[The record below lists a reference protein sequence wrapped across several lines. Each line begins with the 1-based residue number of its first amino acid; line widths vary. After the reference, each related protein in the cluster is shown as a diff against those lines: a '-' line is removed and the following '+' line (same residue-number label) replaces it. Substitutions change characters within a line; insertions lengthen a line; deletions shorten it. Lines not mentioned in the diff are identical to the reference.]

1 MFSFYY
7 FIIRRV
13 RLSILFVRQIS
24 TYQTLRSVKYSYYLI
39 IRTKPKILFDKLLF
53 FLHNFID
60 MNRKNE
66 KTLSVSEQYNVAKAK
81 KIAIILILLALVFL
95 FFVVSV
101 FVGSGTL
108 SFKEVFLAIFN
119 KGSETAR
126 LIVRRIRFPRVI
138 AALIA
143 GGGLAV
149 SGLVM
154 QTVLKNPLA
163 SPTTLGVSNAAVFG
177 ANFAIIVVG
186 AGAFHSTHGSW
197 LSISNPYL
205 VSTFSFLSAIIAA
218 GSILLLARLKNLN
231 ASAIVLAGV
240 AVSAIFQAGTT
251 LIQYFAS
258 DTQVASA
265 VYWTFGD
272 LGRASYKTDLIM
284 FIVVAVSTLFF
295 FLKRW
300 DFSAMSGGL
309 AYAKTLGV
317 NTRFMTIMSLLLA
330 SLITSVTVSF
340 LGIIGFVG
348 LTAPQFMKR
357 IVGDDYRYL
366 LPSSFLAG
374 ALLLLISDILGRL
387 PIFGTSVPVGVV
399 TSLIGGPVFLAILLR
414 RKKNE
419 SENI

>member
-1 MFSFYY
+1 M
-7 FIIRRV
+7 
-13 RLSILFVRQIS
+13 
-24 TYQTLRSVKYSYYLI
+24 
-39 IRTKPKILFDKLLF
+39 FDKCLF

-138 AALIA
+138 AALVA

-300 DFSAMSGGL
+300 DFSAMSGGI

>member
-1 MFSFYY
+1 MF
-7 FIIRRV
+7 
-13 RLSILFVRQIS
+13 
-24 TYQTLRSVKYSYYLI
+24 
-39 IRTKPKILFDKLLF
+39 DNLLF

-300 DFSAMSGGL
+300 DFSAMSGGI

-357 IVGDDYRYL
+357 IVGDDYRFL

>member
-1 MFSFYY
+1 M
-7 FIIRRV
+7 
-13 RLSILFVRQIS
+13 
-24 TYQTLRSVKYSYYLI
+24 
-39 IRTKPKILFDKLLF
+39 FDKLLF

-81 KIAIILILLALVFL
+81 KIAIIFILLALVFL

-300 DFSAMSGGL
+300 DFSAMSGGI
-309 AYAKTLGV
+309 AHAKTLGV

-340 LGIIGFVG
+340 LGTIGFIG

-357 IVGDDYRYL
+357 IVGDDYRFL

>member
-1 MFSFYY
+1 M
-7 FIIRRV
+7 
-13 RLSILFVRQIS
+13 
-24 TYQTLRSVKYSYYLI
+24 
-39 IRTKPKILFDKLLF
+39 FDKLLF

-81 KIAIILILLALVFL
+81 KIAIILILIALVFL

-300 DFSAMSGGL
+300 DFSAMSGGI

-357 IVGDDYRYL
+357 IVGDDYRFL

>member
-1 MFSFYY
+1 M
-7 FIIRRV
+7 
-13 RLSILFVRQIS
+13 
-24 TYQTLRSVKYSYYLI
+24 
-39 IRTKPKILFDKLLF
+39 FDKLLF

-366 LPSSFLAG
+366 LPSAFLAG

>member
-1 MFSFYY
+1 M
-7 FIIRRV
+7 
-13 RLSILFVRQIS
+13 
-24 TYQTLRSVKYSYYLI
+24 
-39 IRTKPKILFDKLLF
+39 FDKLLF

-300 DFSAMSGGL
+300 DFSAMSGGI

-317 NTRFMTIMSLLLA
+317 NTRFMTIMSLLFA

>member
-1 MFSFYY
+1 M
-7 FIIRRV
+7 
-13 RLSILFVRQIS
+13 
-24 TYQTLRSVKYSYYLI
+24 
-39 IRTKPKILFDKLLF
+39 FDKLLF

-66 KTLSVSEQYNVAKAK
+66 KTLSVSEQYKVAKAK

>member
-1 MFSFYY
+1 M
-7 FIIRRV
+7 
-13 RLSILFVRQIS
+13 
-24 TYQTLRSVKYSYYLI
+24 
-39 IRTKPKILFDKLLF
+39 FDKLLF

-66 KTLSVSEQYNVAKAK
+66 KTLSVSEQYNVTKAK

>member
-1 MFSFYY
+1 M
-7 FIIRRV
+7 
-13 RLSILFVRQIS
+13 
-24 TYQTLRSVKYSYYLI
+24 
-39 IRTKPKILFDKLLF
+39 FDKLLF

-272 LGRASYKTDLIM
+272 LGRASYKNDLIM

-300 DFSAMSGGL
+300 DFSAMSGGI

-357 IVGDDYRYL
+357 IVGDDYRFL

>member
-1 MFSFYY
+1 M
-7 FIIRRV
+7 
-13 RLSILFVRQIS
+13 
-24 TYQTLRSVKYSYYLI
+24 
-39 IRTKPKILFDKLLF
+39 FDKCLF

-284 FIVVAVSTLFF
+284 FIVVAVATLFF

-300 DFSAMSGGL
+300 DFSAMSGGI

>member
-1 MFSFYY
+1 M
-7 FIIRRV
+7 
-13 RLSILFVRQIS
+13 
-24 TYQTLRSVKYSYYLI
+24 
-39 IRTKPKILFDKLLF
+39 FDKLLF

-138 AALIA
+138 AALVA

-300 DFSAMSGGL
+300 DFSAMSGGI

-317 NTRFMTIMSLLLA
+317 NTRFMTIISLLLA

>member
-1 MFSFYY
+1 M
-7 FIIRRV
+7 
-13 RLSILFVRQIS
+13 
-24 TYQTLRSVKYSYYLI
+24 
-39 IRTKPKILFDKLLF
+39 FDKLLF

-66 KTLSVSEQYNVAKAK
+66 KTLPVSEQYNVAKAK

-300 DFSAMSGGL
+300 DFSAMSGGI

-357 IVGDDYRYL
+357 IVGDDYRFL

>member
-1 MFSFYY
+1 M
-7 FIIRRV
+7 
-13 RLSILFVRQIS
+13 
-24 TYQTLRSVKYSYYLI
+24 
-39 IRTKPKILFDKLLF
+39 FDKCLF

-357 IVGDDYRYL
+357 IVGDDYRFL

>member
-1 MFSFYY
+1 M
-7 FIIRRV
+7 
-13 RLSILFVRQIS
+13 
-24 TYQTLRSVKYSYYLI
+24 
-39 IRTKPKILFDKLLF
+39 FDKLLF

-81 KIAIILILLALVFL
+81 KIAIIFILLALVFL

-218 GSILLLARLKNLN
+218 GSILFLARLKNLN

-300 DFSAMSGGL
+300 DFSAMSGGI

-357 IVGDDYRYL
+357 IVGDDYRFL

>member
-1 MFSFYY
+1 
-7 FIIRRV
+7 
-13 RLSILFVRQIS
+13 
-24 TYQTLRSVKYSYYLI
+24 
-39 IRTKPKILFDKLLF
+39 LFDKLLF

-138 AALIA
+138 AALVA

-300 DFSAMSGGL
+300 DFSAMSGGI

-357 IVGDDYRYL
+357 IVGDDYRFL

>member
-1 MFSFYY
+1 M
-7 FIIRRV
+7 
-13 RLSILFVRQIS
+13 
-24 TYQTLRSVKYSYYLI
+24 
-39 IRTKPKILFDKLLF
+39 FDKLLF

-60 MNRKNE
+60 MNRKIE

-81 KIAIILILLALVFL
+81 KIAIIFILLALVFL

-300 DFSAMSGGL
+300 DFSAMSGGI

-340 LGIIGFVG
+340 LGIIGFIG

-357 IVGDDYRYL
+357 IVGDDYRFL

>member
-1 MFSFYY
+1 MTNYC
-7 FIIRRV
+7 
-13 RLSILFVRQIS
+13 
-24 TYQTLRSVKYSYYLI
+24 
-39 IRTKPKILFDKLLF
+39 

-81 KIAIILILLALVFL
+81 KIAIILILLAIVFL

>member
-1 MFSFYY
+1 M
-7 FIIRRV
+7 
-13 RLSILFVRQIS
+13 
-24 TYQTLRSVKYSYYLI
+24 
-39 IRTKPKILFDKLLF
+39 FDKLLF

-81 KIAIILILLALVFL
+81 KIAIIFILLALVFL

-300 DFSAMSGGL
+300 DFSAMSGGI

-330 SLITSVTVSF
+330 SFITSVTVSF

-357 IVGDDYRYL
+357 IVGDDYRFL

>member
-1 MFSFYY
+1 M
-7 FIIRRV
+7 
-13 RLSILFVRQIS
+13 
-24 TYQTLRSVKYSYYLI
+24 
-39 IRTKPKILFDKLLF
+39 FDKLLF

-81 KIAIILILLALVFL
+81 KIAIIFILLALVFL

-205 VSTFSFLSAIIAA
+205 VSTFSFLSAFIAA

-300 DFSAMSGGL
+300 DFSAMSGGI

-357 IVGDDYRYL
+357 IVGDDYRFL

>member
-1 MFSFYY
+1 M
-7 FIIRRV
+7 
-13 RLSILFVRQIS
+13 
-24 TYQTLRSVKYSYYLI
+24 
-39 IRTKPKILFDKLLF
+39 FDKLLF

-81 KIAIILILLALVFL
+81 KIAIIFILLALVFL

-300 DFSAMSGGL
+300 DFSAMSGGI

-317 NTRFMTIMSLLLA
+317 NTRFMTITSLLLA

>member
-1 MFSFYY
+1 M
-7 FIIRRV
+7 
-13 RLSILFVRQIS
+13 
-24 TYQTLRSVKYSYYLI
+24 
-39 IRTKPKILFDKLLF
+39 FDKRLF

-81 KIAIILILLALVFL
+81 KLAIIFILLALVFL

-357 IVGDDYRYL
+357 IVGDDYRFI

>member
-1 MFSFYY
+1 M
-7 FIIRRV
+7 
-13 RLSILFVRQIS
+13 
-24 TYQTLRSVKYSYYLI
+24 
-39 IRTKPKILFDKLLF
+39 FDKRLF

-300 DFSAMSGGL
+300 DFSAMSGGI

-357 IVGDDYRYL
+357 IVGDDYRFL

-374 ALLLLISDILGRL
+374 ALLLLISDIMGRL

>member
-1 MFSFYY
+1 M
-7 FIIRRV
+7 
-13 RLSILFVRQIS
+13 
-24 TYQTLRSVKYSYYLI
+24 
-39 IRTKPKILFDKLLF
+39 FDKLLF

-81 KIAIILILLALVFL
+81 KIAIIFILLALVFL

-143 GGGLAV
+143 GGGLAA

>member
-1 MFSFYY
+1 M
-7 FIIRRV
+7 
-13 RLSILFVRQIS
+13 
-24 TYQTLRSVKYSYYLI
+24 
-39 IRTKPKILFDKLLF
+39 FDKLLF

-66 KTLSVSEQYNVAKAK
+66 KTLSVSEQYNIAKAK

-300 DFSAMSGGL
+300 DFSAMSGGI

-357 IVGDDYRYL
+357 IVGDDYRFL

>member
-1 MFSFYY
+1 M
-7 FIIRRV
+7 
-13 RLSILFVRQIS
+13 
-24 TYQTLRSVKYSYYLI
+24 
-39 IRTKPKILFDKLLF
+39 FDKLLF

-81 KIAIILILLALVFL
+81 KIAIIFILLALVFL

-197 LSISNPYL
+197 LSINNPYL

-300 DFSAMSGGL
+300 DFSAMSGGI

-357 IVGDDYRYL
+357 IVGDDYRFL

>member
-1 MFSFYY
+1 M
-7 FIIRRV
+7 
-13 RLSILFVRQIS
+13 
-24 TYQTLRSVKYSYYLI
+24 
-39 IRTKPKILFDKLLF
+39 FDKLLF

-295 FLKRW
+295 FLERW

>member
-1 MFSFYY
+1 M
-7 FIIRRV
+7 
-13 RLSILFVRQIS
+13 
-24 TYQTLRSVKYSYYLI
+24 
-39 IRTKPKILFDKLLF
+39 FDKLLF

-95 FFVVSV
+95 LFVVSV

-300 DFSAMSGGL
+300 DFSAMSGGI

-317 NTRFMTIMSLLLA
+317 NTRFMTITSLLLA

>member
-1 MFSFYY
+1 M
-7 FIIRRV
+7 
-13 RLSILFVRQIS
+13 
-24 TYQTLRSVKYSYYLI
+24 
-39 IRTKPKILFDKLLF
+39 FDKLLF

-197 LSISNPYL
+197 LSINNPYL

-357 IVGDDYRYL
+357 IVGDDYRFL

>member
-1 MFSFYY
+1 M
-7 FIIRRV
+7 
-13 RLSILFVRQIS
+13 
-24 TYQTLRSVKYSYYLI
+24 
-39 IRTKPKILFDKLLF
+39 FDKLLF

-60 MNRKNE
+60 MNKKNE

-300 DFSAMSGGL
+300 DFSAMTGGL

-387 PIFGTSVPVGVV
+387 PIFGTSVPVGVI

>member
-1 MFSFYY
+1 M
-7 FIIRRV
+7 
-13 RLSILFVRQIS
+13 
-24 TYQTLRSVKYSYYLI
+24 
-39 IRTKPKILFDKLLF
+39 FDKLLF

-81 KIAIILILLALVFL
+81 KIAIIFILLALVFL

-205 VSTFSFLSAIIAA
+205 VSIFSFLSAIIAA

-295 FLKRW
+295 FSKRW
-300 DFSAMSGGL
+300 DFSAMSGGI

-357 IVGDDYRYL
+357 IVGDDYRFL

>member
-1 MFSFYY
+1 M
-7 FIIRRV
+7 
-13 RLSILFVRQIS
+13 
-24 TYQTLRSVKYSYYLI
+24 
-39 IRTKPKILFDKLLF
+39 FDKLLF

-81 KIAIILILLALVFL
+81 KIVIILILLAIVFL

>member
-1 MFSFYY
+1 M
-7 FIIRRV
+7 
-13 RLSILFVRQIS
+13 
-24 TYQTLRSVKYSYYLI
+24 
-39 IRTKPKILFDKLLF
+39 FDKLLF

-81 KIAIILILLALVFL
+81 KIAIIFILLALVFL

-258 DTQVASA
+258 DMQVASA

-300 DFSAMSGGL
+300 DFSAMSGGI

-340 LGIIGFVG
+340 LGIIGFIG

-357 IVGDDYRYL
+357 IVGDDYRFL

>member
-1 MFSFYY
+1 M
-7 FIIRRV
+7 
-13 RLSILFVRQIS
+13 
-24 TYQTLRSVKYSYYLI
+24 
-39 IRTKPKILFDKLLF
+39 FDKRLF

-81 KIAIILILLALVFL
+81 KIAIIFILLALVFL

-163 SPTTLGVSNAAVFG
+163 SPTTLGVSKAAVFG

-197 LSISNPYL
+197 LSINNPYL

-357 IVGDDYRYL
+357 IVGDDYRFL

-374 ALLLLISDILGRL
+374 ALLLLISEILGRL
-387 PIFGTSVPVGVV
+387 RIFGTSVPVGVV

>member
-1 MFSFYY
+1 M
-7 FIIRRV
+7 
-13 RLSILFVRQIS
+13 
-24 TYQTLRSVKYSYYLI
+24 
-39 IRTKPKILFDKLLF
+39 FDKLLF

-60 MNRKNE
+60 MDRKNE

-300 DFSAMSGGL
+300 DFSAMSGGI

-357 IVGDDYRYL
+357 IVGDDYRFL

>member
-1 MFSFYY
+1 M
-7 FIIRRV
+7 
-13 RLSILFVRQIS
+13 
-24 TYQTLRSVKYSYYLI
+24 
-39 IRTKPKILFDKLLF
+39 FDKLLF

-81 KIAIILILLALVFL
+81 KLAIIFILLALVFL

-138 AALIA
+138 AALVA

-300 DFSAMSGGL
+300 DFSAMSGGI

-357 IVGDDYRYL
+357 IVGDDYRFL

>member
-1 MFSFYY
+1 M
-7 FIIRRV
+7 
-13 RLSILFVRQIS
+13 
-24 TYQTLRSVKYSYYLI
+24 
-39 IRTKPKILFDKLLF
+39 FDKLLF

-66 KTLSVSEQYNVAKAK
+66 KTLSVSEQYNVVRAK

-300 DFSAMSGGL
+300 DFSAMSGGI

-357 IVGDDYRYL
+357 IVGDDYRFL

>member
-1 MFSFYY
+1 M
-7 FIIRRV
+7 
-13 RLSILFVRQIS
+13 
-24 TYQTLRSVKYSYYLI
+24 
-39 IRTKPKILFDKLLF
+39 FDKRLF

-66 KTLSVSEQYNVAKAK
+66 KTLSVSEQYNVVRAK
-81 KIAIILILLALVFL
+81 KLAIIFILLALVFL

-218 GSILLLARLKNLN
+218 GSILFLARLKNLN

-357 IVGDDYRYL
+357 VVGDDYRFL

>member
-1 MFSFYY
+1 M
-7 FIIRRV
+7 
-13 RLSILFVRQIS
+13 
-24 TYQTLRSVKYSYYLI
+24 
-39 IRTKPKILFDKLLF
+39 FDKLLF

-81 KIAIILILLALVFL
+81 KIAIIFILLALVFL

-300 DFSAMSGGL
+300 DFSAMSGGI

-340 LGIIGFVG
+340 LGILGFVG

-357 IVGDDYRYL
+357 IVGDDYRFL

>member
-1 MFSFYY
+1 M
-7 FIIRRV
+7 
-13 RLSILFVRQIS
+13 
-24 TYQTLRSVKYSYYLI
+24 
-39 IRTKPKILFDKLLF
+39 FDKLLF

-81 KIAIILILLALVFL
+81 KIAIILILLAIVFL

-300 DFSAMSGGL
+300 DFSAMSGGI

-330 SLITSVTVSF
+330 SLITSITVSF

-357 IVGDDYRYL
+357 IVGDDYRFL